1 MLEITVPSVTY
12 NLDDKVATTS
22 IVVSLEGYNNS
33 RESASMTII
42 LASEDL
48 PSGTKFD
55 DLIRTQIIEL
65 ARKKAVSFINPTA
78 GTTPELD
85 VDVDSIVYILDK
97 ASSDTKLI
105 AIALKGYSTEN
116 RNNINLSVSLTT
128 DDLNDGVALDD
139 LSRKQ
144 AEVLARKKGADY
156 VNPPAEPA
164 KEAPAPEP
172 ESSAATDTTS
182 SAAAE

>member
-1 MLEITVPSVTY
+1 MLEVKTRSVTY
-12 NLDDKVATTS
+12 NLDDTVTTTG

-55 DLIRTQIIEL
+55 DLSRTQIIEL
-65 ARKKAVSFINPTA
+65 ARKKAASFINPA
-78 GTTPELD
+78 ANTTPTIG
-85 VDVDSIVYILDK
+85 VDMDSIAYVLDK
-97 ASSDTKLI
+97 TSSDTKLI

-116 RNNINLSVSLTT
+116 RNNVNLSVNLTT
-128 DDLNDGVALDD
+128 EDLKDGVGLDD

-156 VNPPAEPA
+156 VNPPEE
-164 KEAPAPEP
+164 EAPA
-172 ESSAATDTTS
+172 
-182 SAAAE
+182 AEV

>member
-1 MLEITVPSVTY
+1 MMEVNTRSVTY
-12 NLDDKVATTS
+12 NLDDTVATTG

-33 RESASMTII
+33 RESANMTII

-55 DLIRTQIIEL
+55 NLTRTQIIEL
-65 ARKKAVSFINPTA
+65 ARKKAVSFINPA
-78 GTTPELD
+78 ADTTPELD
-85 VDVDSIVYILDK
+85 VDVDSIAYVLDK
-97 ASSDTKLI
+97 TSSDTKSI

-116 RNNINLSVSLTT
+116 RNNINLSVNLTT
-128 DDLNDGVALDD
+128 DDMDDGVGLDD

-144 AEVLARKKGADY
+144 AEALARKKGADY

-164 KEAPAPEP
+164 KEAPAPK
-172 ESSAATDTTS
+172 A
-182 SAAAE
+182 